1 MEVVGI
7 KQMPVAQRQEAGY
20 VVGTAQRLGK
30 GELHDIAIRSKT
42 IGLVIGNTDIK
53 PDSASFVHLNIVGMW
68 KRKAPDDL
76 QLCAGDTTLQEG
88 RRSGYP

>member
-20 VVGTAQRLGK
+20 VVGTAHLLGK
-30 GELHDIAIRSKT
+30 GELHNVAIRGKAV
-42 IGLVIGNTDIK
+42 GLVIGNTDIQ
-53 PDSASFVHLNIVGMW
+53 PCIASFVHHNIVGMW